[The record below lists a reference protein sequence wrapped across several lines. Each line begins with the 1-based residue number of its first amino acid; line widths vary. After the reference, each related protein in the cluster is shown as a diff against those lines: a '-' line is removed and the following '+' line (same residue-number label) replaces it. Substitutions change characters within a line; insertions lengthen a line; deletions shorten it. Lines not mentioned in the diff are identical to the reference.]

1 MDIPKI
7 NLDELYEKKKQ
18 TDMNILK
25 SYNKI
30 LEQIHVRIKQASRQ
44 KIENQCCWFV
54 VPEFVFGIPRYD
66 VKSCI
71 VYIIQTLEENGF
83 NIKYTHPNL
92 LLIAWNHWVPDY
104 VRMEYKKFTGVAID
118 GFGKEIIKKE
128 KDEKEIKLDK
138 KNFKAITT
146 YKSTGTI
153 YTEELLKGL

>member
-1 MDIPKI
+1 MDIPRI

-18 TDMNILK
+18 TDINIIK

-30 LEQIHVRIKQASRQ
+30 LEQIHTRIKQASRQ

-104 VRMEYKKFTGVAID
+104 VRMEYKKCTGVAID

-128 KDEKEIKLDK
+128 KEEKEIKLDK
-138 KNFKAITT
+138 KSFKAITT

-153 YTEELLKGL
+153 YNEELLKGL

>member
-18 TDMNILK
+18 MDMNIVN

-30 LEQIHVRIKQASRQ
+30 IEKIHVRIKQASRQ
-44 KIENQCCWFV
+44 KIENQSCWFV

-66 VKSCI
+66 IKTCI
-71 VYIIQTLEENGF
+71 VYIVQTLEENGF
-83 NIKYTHPNL
+83 KVKYTHPNL

-104 VRMEYKKFTGVAID
+104 VRIEYKKCTGIAID
-118 GFGKEIIKKE
+118 GFGKEIPKKE
-128 KDEKEIKLDK
+128 DNEVKLDK
-138 KNFKAITT
+138 KAFKSITT

-153 YTEELLKGL
+153 YNEELLKSM

>member
-18 TDMNILK
+18 MDMNIVN

-30 LEQIHVRIKQASRQ
+30 IEKIHVRIKQASRQ
-44 KIENQCCWFV
+44 KIENQSCWFV

-66 VKSCI
+66 IKTCI
-71 VYIIQTLEENGF
+71 VYIVQTLEENGF
-83 NIKYTHPNL
+83 KVKYTHPNL

-104 VRMEYKKFTGVAID
+104 VRIEYKKCTGRAID
-118 GFGKEIIKKE
+118 GFGKEIPKKE
-128 KDEKEIKLDK
+128 DKEVKLDK
-138 KNFKAITT
+138 KAFKSITT

-153 YTEELLKGL
+153 YNEELLKSM

>member
-18 TDMNILK
+18 MDMNIVN

-30 LEQIHVRIKQASRQ
+30 LEKIHVRIKQASRQ
-44 KIENQCCWFV
+44 KIENQSCWFV

-66 VKSCI
+66 IKTCI
-71 VYIIQTLEENGF
+71 VYIVQTLEENGF
-83 NIKYTHPNL
+83 KVKYTHPNL

-104 VRMEYKKFTGVAID
+104 VRIEYKKCTGIAID
-118 GFGKEIIKKE
+118 GFGKEIPKKE
-128 KDEKEIKLDK
+128 DKEVKLDK
-138 KNFKAITT
+138 KAFKSITT

-153 YTEELLKGL
+153 YNEELLKSM

>member
-18 TDMNILK
+18 MDMNIVN

-30 LEQIHVRIKQASRQ
+30 IEKIHVRIKQASRQ
-44 KIENQCCWFV
+44 KIENQSCWFV

-66 VKSCI
+66 IKTCI
-71 VYIIQTLEENGF
+71 VYIVQTLEENGF
-83 NIKYTHPNL
+83 KVKYTHPNL

-104 VRMEYKKFTGVAID
+104 VRIEYKKCTGIAID
-118 GFGKEIIKKE
+118 GFGKEIPKKE
-128 KDEKEIKLDK
+128 DKEVKLDK
-138 KNFKAITT
+138 KAFKSITT

-153 YTEELLKGL
+153 YNEELLKSM

>member
-1 MDIPKI
+1 M
-7 NLDELYEKKKQ
+7 DELYEKKKQ
-18 TDMNILK
+18 TDMNIIK

-30 LEQIHVRIKQASRQ
+30 LEKIHSQIKQASRQ
-44 KIENQCCWFV
+44 KLENQCCWFV

-71 VYIIQTLEENGF
+71 VYIIQSLEENGF
-83 NIKYTHPNL
+83 NVKYTHPNL

-118 GFGKEIIKKE
+118 GFGKEIPKKE
-128 KDEKEIKLDK
+128 EKEVKLDK
-138 KNFKAITT
+138 KNFKSINT

-153 YTEELLKGL
+153 YSEELLKGL